1 MGQFRESAPFR
12 VPEEMMMKKTTKG
25 ALAAVAGGTLLFGGA
40 GSLAYWSGTSTVTGS
55 TINSGAIT
63 LSAPD
68 CSLDVVAGTHEWL
81 LDNDDPFDPATDT
94 LVPGDTIT
102 KVCDIALHMV
112 GSHIGATLA
121 IDTAAFSASNA
132 LVTELAPSATFT
144 VDGQPYA
151 PITAAGDYVV
161 QATISV
167 VFDGAAA
174 TNGSQSLAAALDDIA
189 VTTTQTHDT
198 AA

>member
-1 MGQFRESAPFR
+1 
-12 VPEEMMMKKTTKG
+12 MKKTTKG

-55 TINSGAIT
+55 TINSGTIT

-68 CSLDVVAGTHEWL
+68 CTDNVVAGTHGWR
-81 LDNDDPFDPATDT
+81 LDNADPFDPAADT

-102 KVCDIALHMV
+102 KVCDVALHMV
-112 GSHIGATLA
+112 GNHIGATLA
-121 IDTAAFSASNA
+121 IDTAAFAASNA

-144 VDGQPYA
+144 VDGAVYA

-167 VFDGAAA
+167 VFDGASA
-174 TNGSQSLAAALDDIA
+174 TNGSQTLNAALNDIA
-189 VTTTQTHDT
+189 VTATQTHDV
-198 AA
+198 A